1 MSFWEKLTYSGGS
14 IDRLGGAEKYRIECK
29 SSYPDGRIAI
39 RLFEYD
45 AQIAL
50 DEGEIREETLTI
62 EEIAECSGFSVAEVE
77 QLEGLRSIGG
87 KENIRGF
94 QSII

>member
-1 MSFWEKLTYSGGS
+1 MNFWAKLTYTGRS

-50 DEGEIREETLTI
+50 DEGKIREETLAI

-77 QLEGLRSIGG
+77 QLAGL
-87 KENIRGF
+87 
-94 QSII
+94 QTV